1 MKKLSLL
8 FMAFVMGIFIL
19 SSCSNDDD
27 LTQAPTIT
35 VTPGEDTVK
44 VNIGDMV
51 NYQANW
57 SCPDPILSAKISYKA
72 GASQEIIL
80 DTTLPAETKSFSYN
94 LNVEVTDNIPV
105 GTTIQ
110 FDFFGNSKDNSTIV
124 TKYIY
129 VESGVAAY
137 DSVVLQAQADGPVSA
152 DENLTFYS
160 TNLNERYTLN
170 QAQEDDNAANID
182 IVFTHHSV
190 FRTNDELAF
199 KSPNLDSLYTMW
211 HEFPAFDPPYEYNL
225 ANKNQTYFKKV
236 TVENWDEL
244 TYEDIN
250 DIVGEIG
257 TDALIRGIYVDDYI
271 AFQTQAG
278 KKGILKVTNT
288 EINHNPYNDTFI
300 TFDVKVQR

>member
-8 FMAFVMGIFIL
+8 SMALFVMGIIFL
-19 SSCSNDDD
+19 SSCTKD
-27 LTQAPTIT
+27 TQAPTIT
-35 VTPGEDTVK
+35 VTPGDDTLK
-44 VNIGDMV
+44 ANIGDMV
-51 NYQANW
+51 GYQVSW

-72 GASQEIIL
+72 GTVQQVVL
-80 DTTLPAETKSFSYN
+80 DTALPADAKSFSYN
-94 LNVEVTDNIPV
+94 LNVEITDNIPV

-129 VESGVAAY
+129 VKSGVAAY

-236 TVENWDEL
+236 TVDNWDGL
-244 TYEDIN
+244 TYENIN
-250 DIVGEIG
+250 DIVGDIG
-257 TDALIRGIYVDDYI
+257 TEAQIRGIYVDDYI

-300 TFDVKVQR
+300 TFDVKVQK